1 MNTPQ
6 PLMGNH
12 TATRHVIDLANRT
25 PAQKQGL
32 LSHLIIPRPIAMITT
47 VAEDGSINVAPYSY
61 YMPVCGEPP
70 TIAVTIGSL
79 REATDAPKDT
89 WVNIERT
96 GEFVVNVTGRAMADH
111 IEAVAREYP
120 NEVSELDITGW
131 TTTDSQVVSVPSL
144 VDSPANLE
152 CRVLDVIDRGE
163 PTVRFSG
170 VHIVL
175 AEVVSITVAE
185 AILAEPDRIDP
196 TLVSP
201 IGRMGFPH
209 FVQADSDALFYQ
221 ERISYADI
229 TSAPN
234 S

>member
-6 PLMGNH
+6 SH
-12 TATRHVIDLANRT
+12 TSTATRHVIDLANRT
-25 PAQKQGL
+25 SAQKQGL

-47 VAEDGSINVAPYSY
+47 LAEDGRINVAPFSY

-70 TIAVTIGSL
+70 TIAVTIGTL

-96 GEFVVNVTGRAMADH
+96 GEFVVNVTGPALADH
-111 IEAVAREYP
+111 IEAAAREYP

-131 TTTDSQVVSVPSL
+131 KTTDSKVVAVPSL
-144 VDSPANLE
+144 VESPANLE
-152 CRVLDVIDRGE
+152 CRVLEVIDRGD
-163 PTVRFSG
+163 PDVRFSG

-175 AEVVSITVAE
+175 AEVVSITADE
-185 AILAEPDRIDP
+185 SILAEADRIDP

-209 FVQADSDALFYQ
+209 FVKADADALFYQ
-221 ERISYADI
+221 ERLSYADLHP
-229 TSAPN
+229 ANN